1 MGLRWKLTL
10 LVPGLLALGLITI
23 AFVAAEQER
32 GDEEQDLRMRSLE
45 VLEAVSVAVSPH
57 LAAQDYSALAT
68 LIGRFFDV
76 QKEDGL
82 RELYVLDPTG
92 TVLAHSHPILA
103 KTRAADAFSVRAA
116 KGDSR
121 LWQHEGSFLSVAVPV
136 EYRGYLGVVV
146 AKYSLGDVEGEVAR
160 ARLQWLGL
168 ALVLWLLVGVVLFS
182 GIDGWVLQPIAELQD
197 AVRLIGEGELSR
209 RVPPLPGREMAELSN
224 MVNRMAGA
232 LESERDNLERSVD
245 ARTRE
250 LQELNS
256 RLEQLSVTDALT
268 GIYNHRRFQESLAS
282 ELLRAHR
289 NLQPFSVLMID
300 VDHFK
305 KVNDLLGH
313 PIGDELLR
321 QLSAVLGQCLRKSD
335 LLARYGGEEFAALL
349 PGTDKQLA
357 LQVAE
362 RMRAVVDSEM
372 NSGAEWPQ
380 HISIS
385 IGVATWPMDGQTK
398 EALVASADA
407 ALYEAKHGGRNRVI
421 GTATA
426 A

>member
-10 LVPGLLALGLITI
+10 LVPGLLALGMITI
-23 AFVAAEQER
+23 AFVASEQER
-32 GDEEQDLRMRSLE
+32 GDEEQDLRTRSIE
-45 VLEAVSVAVSPH
+45 VLEAVSVAVGMQ
-57 LAAQDYSALAT
+57 LAAQDTVALST
-68 LIGRFFDV
+68 LIARFFDV

-82 RELYVLDPTG
+82 RELYVVDAQG
-92 TVLAHSHPILA
+92 TVLAHSHPALA
-103 KTRAADAFSVRAA
+103 NTQVTDAFSLRAA
-116 KGDSR
+116 KGAGR
-121 LWQHEGSFLSVAVPV
+121 EWQHEGSFLQVAVPV
-136 EYRGYLGVVV
+136 EYRGYLCVVIG
-146 AKYSLGDVEGEVAR
+146 KYSLGDVEAAVAR
-160 ARLQWLGL
+160 TRFQWLGL
-168 ALVLWLLVGVVLFS
+168 AFVLWLLVGVVLFS
-182 GIDGWVLQPIAELQD
+182 GLDGWVLQPIAALQD
-197 AVRLIGEGELSR
+197 AVRRIGEGDLSH

-250 LQELNS
+250 LQELNG
-256 RLEQLSVTDALT
+256 RLEQLAVTDALT
-268 GIYNHRRFQESLAS
+268 GIYNHRRFQESLAA

-421 GTATA
+421 GTAA
-426 A
+426 